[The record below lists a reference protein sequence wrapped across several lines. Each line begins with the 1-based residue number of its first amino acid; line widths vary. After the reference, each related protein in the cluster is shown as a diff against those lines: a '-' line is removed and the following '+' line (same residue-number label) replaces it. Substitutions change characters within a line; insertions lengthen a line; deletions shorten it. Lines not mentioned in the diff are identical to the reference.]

1 MQSPNNNTFSN
12 NSIGWSSYTGVF
24 IYDRCE
30 KNVFFENNIKYSL
43 EILETCTENLFYH
56 NNFIEEW
63 GHACDK
69 GSNNWDNGKEGNY
82 WHFYEGY
89 DLFPRDGI
97 GDTPY
102 DIPGGDNQDNY
113 PLMKPWPN
121 TKNRAFNINSFLFRF
136 LDGFPLLEK
145 ILVLSGLG
153 AFGIPIENSV
163 ANVSEPK
170 PELNVEV
177 KGGFGITLT
186 IENIGDADATEVFS
200 HVQSIGVTMPGS
212 MAYSKQSGTIAPG
225 ESVTVR
231 YIRNFGFG
239 LGFFGDSPY
248 IGVHAGCDEGVGVD
262 FAVNASIIF
271 IFILLR

>member
-1 MQSPNNNTFSN
+1 MKK
-12 NSIGWSSYTGVF
+12 
-24 IYDRCE
+24 IYP
-30 KNVFFENNIKYSL
+30 
-43 EILETCTENLFYH
+43 IL
-56 NNFIEEW
+56 IV
-63 GHACDK
+63 G
-69 GSNNWDNGKEGNY
+69 
-82 WHFYEGY
+82 
-89 DLFPRDGI
+89 
-97 GDTPY
+97 
-102 DIPGGDNQDNY
+102 
-113 PLMKPWPN
+113 
-121 TKNRAFNINSFLFRF
+121 
-136 LDGFPLLEK
+136 

-200 HVQSIGVTMPGS
+200 HVMSIGITIPPGS

-248 IGVHAGCDEGVGVD
+248 INVHAGCDEGVGVD
-262 FAVNASIIF
+262 FIVNASIIF